1 MKYRDSQ
8 EGQET
13 CKCTTGKLTSL
24 LLKSLFSYFHETL
37 ETTERFEVQ
46 NFLTEETFL
55 SFHILKDIHDSVFS
69 STVSDI
75 CFQA

>member
-13 CKCTTGKLTSL
+13 CKCTTGKLTSLL

-46 NFLTEETFL
+46 NFLMEETFL
-55 SFHILKDIHDSVFS
+55 SFHILKVTHDAVFS
-69 STVSDI
+69 
-75 CFQA
+75 